1 MFVAVVCF
9 ILFYFTQSK
18 YLYYGRSS
26 TRIYL
31 FWWMLKTFERFCF
44 VFVFILQSKL
54 PSSKGMNEYLI
65 YGVFCCH
72 LVEAAA
78 EVQSEYHHEFI
89 LSVSCV
95 PLRDG
100 SRGDVGPSVWGAAL
114 CHGEQTW
121 VGEDDW
127 QAPTERHL
135 GLLVPGVRDGQ
146 NWARNRAGSAAK
158 DQRKQSFHM
167 WVLTVRL
174 FF

>member
-1 MFVAVVCF
+1 MFVAVVSF
-9 ILFYFTQSK
+9 VLFYFTQSK

-72 LVEAAA
+72 LV
-78 EVQSEYHHEFI
+78 SP
-89 LSVSCV
+89 CV

-121 VGEDDW
+121 VGEDDR